1 MTLDK
6 LATALLS
13 RAELAAGVGLV
24 GLLLLGVVTMADV
37 ALRWFFSSPI
47 YGMSDLVELVT
58 PAIVASCLPAAF
70 AARQNITIRFLGRA
84 LGARAGQA
92 VELAGQA
99 VALLIVAL
107 IVWEISKY
115 TANMIRFNQVT
126 WLLKVPVW
134 PTWVLTTVL
143 LAACLPIQLLVVWE
157 TLSDLLRGRALRDE
171 LHVSDT

>member
-6 LATALLS
+6 LAAALLS

-92 VELAGQA
+92 VELVGQA
-99 VALLIVAL
+99 VALLIVTL

>member
-6 LATALLS
+6 LAAALLS
-13 RAELAAGVGLV
+13 RAELAAGIGLV

-37 ALRWFFSSPI
+37 ALRWFFSAPI

-92 VELAGQA
+92 VELAGQT
-99 VALLIVAL
+99 VALVIVAL
-107 IVWEISKY
+107 IVWEIGKY

-126 WLLKVPVW
+126 WLLKIPVW

-157 TLSDLLRGRALRDE
+157 TLRDLYRGRALRDE